1 MPQEQPAPGTES
13 EAARP
18 RVTALDI
25 FLAFTQISLSGFGG
39 VMFWARHVLVERRR
53 WFTEREFVETLA
65 MGQMLPGPNIFNL
78 GLMMG
83 YRHAGFPGAFAAIAG
98 FMGWPFLIVIGI
110 GMLYARYEHLPL
122 VQQALSGMSS
132 AAIGLLIANGLK
144 MASILPRHW
153 RPWLFTLL
161 AFAGVGVL
169 RWPLIGVLGV
179 LAPFGIAGAWK
190 AKR

>member
-1 MPQEQPAPGTES
+1 MLIAQDHNGRGPEAPK
-13 EAARP
+13 P
-18 RVTALDI
+18 RISALDI

-39 VMFWARHVLVERRR
+39 VLFWAHHVLVERRR
-53 WFTEREFVETLA
+53 WVSEREFVELLA
-65 MGQMLPGPNIFNL
+65 LGQILPGPNVFNL
-78 GLMMG
+78 GLMLG
-83 YRHAGFPGAFAAIAG
+83 YRHAGYPGAFASIAG

-110 GMLYARYEHLPL
+110 GMLYARYEHLVL

-132 AAIGLLIANGLK
+132 AAVGLLITNGVK

-179 LAPFGIAGAWK
+179 LAPFAVAAAWK
-190 AKR
+190 RTR